1 MAPLARAAKVKTRI
15 KYLSKMQSAYW
26 LNESIEFV
34 SVYKVA
40 ETSESFGFTSSKQL
54 LRKAQES
61 RLYSPSSVCK

>member
-1 MAPLARAAKVKTRI
+1 
-15 KYLSKMQSAYW
+15 MQSAYW